1 MGVVTFLKLAGQVIV
16 KGLGFVQAAA
26 PAIIQLIPNSA
37 GTMQTVSK
45 DISEVLQC
53 VITAEAMGQS
63 VGLTGPQKLT
73 AATVM
78 VEQIVSSMSV
88 MTGKTIAN
96 PELYHKAMSEFA
108 QAGADLL
115 NSLHAQV
122 DSQSIPVSPQATA

>member
-1 MGVVTFLKLAGQVIV
+1 MPVLTFLKLAGQVIV
-16 KGLGFVQAAA
+16 KGLGYVQAAA
-26 PAIIQLIPNSA
+26 PAIIQLLPNNA
-37 GTMQTVSK
+37 GQIQTISK
-45 DISEVLQC
+45 DINEVLQC
-53 VITAEAMGQS
+53 VITAEAMGQAT
-63 VGLTGPQKLT
+63 GLTGAQKLI

-96 PELYHKAMSEFA
+96 PDLYHKAMSEFA

-122 DSQSIPVSPQATA
+122 QSQSIPVVAQ